1 MNSTLHQSE
10 PELIREL
17 KKGSMRAFDAIY
29 SMYFKRLYA
38 YCFQFTKSGE
48 DAEEIVQDV
57 FLRLWNVRESI
68 RQEETLRSLLFIM
81 SKHYLINAYH
91 DNINS
96 PIFEDYV
103 DYQEKLSVNGNAQN
117 HLEYE
122 DFLGQVKQALKQLPK
137 TQQAVIELSRLK
149 DMSTSEIAEK
159 LSLSEQTVKNQLT
172 LGLKTLRSLLGFA
185 FFVLLFSVKY
195 LISRYFIS

>member
-68 RQEETLRSLLFIM
+68 RQEETLRSLLF
-81 SKHYLINAYH
+81 
-91 DNINS
+91 
-96 PIFEDYV
+96 
-103 DYQEKLSVNGNAQN
+103 
-117 HLEYE
+117 
-122 DFLGQVKQALKQLPK
+122 
-137 TQQAVIELSRLK
+137 
-149 DMSTSEIAEK
+149 
-159 LSLSEQTVKNQLT
+159 LSL
-172 LGLKTLRSLLGFA
+172 
-185 FFVLLFSVKY
+185 
-195 LISRYFIS
+195 IHI

>member
-103 DYQEKLSVNGNAQN
+103 DYQEKLSVNGSAQN

-122 DFLGQVKQALKQLPK
+122 DFLGHVKQALKQLPK

-149 DMSTSEIAEK
+149 DMSTSEIAEQ
-159 LSLSEQTVKNQLT
+159 LSLSEQTVKNQMT

>member
-149 DMSTSEIAEK
+149 DMSTSEIAEQ
-159 LSLSEQTVKNQLT
+159 LSLSEQTVKNQMT

>member
-103 DYQEKLSVNGNAQN
+103 DYQEKLSVNGSAQN

-149 DMSTSEIAEK
+149 DMSTSEIAEQ
-159 LSLSEQTVKNQLT
+159 LSLSEQTVKNQMT